1 LIRRRRFWKK
11 KTNGK
16 FSSKVFFFFIFSF
29 LRFSLVLKNKQKN
42 THDDEELD
50 PPGNDKQCT
59 TRVCIIKKEKE
70 RGKEDLRCVRTNNML
85 SLSLSLCRILL
96 YLLLLLLFISLK
108 RDKKMMESFE
118 SFGPRI
124 CDGGYCHFPE
134 WLFCYPREE
143 KGHPPLPC
151 HSN

>member
-1 LIRRRRFWKK
+1 
-11 KTNGK
+11 
-16 FSSKVFFFFIFSF
+16 

-85 SLSLSLCRILL
+85 SLSLSLSLP
-96 YLLLLLLFISLK
+96 YSSLFIIMIIIYIIKK
-108 RDKKMMESFE
+108 R
-118 SFGPRI
+118 
-124 CDGGYCHFPE
+124 
-134 WLFCYPREE
+134 
-143 KGHPPLPC
+143 
-151 HSN
+151 